1 VPDPKQALAF
11 ALEKYPEQVE
21 VVPMAELAI
30 DSARQNER
38 RPAYVKLALPDEVVK
53 QLRGGGT
60 SGDLTLVVRVPRGV
74 LERSESRIV
83 LPGEVR

>member
-1 VPDPKQALAF
+1 VSDPKQALAF

-53 QLRGGGT
+53 QLRGGGAG
-60 SGDLTLVVRVPRGV
+60 GDLTLVVRVPRGV